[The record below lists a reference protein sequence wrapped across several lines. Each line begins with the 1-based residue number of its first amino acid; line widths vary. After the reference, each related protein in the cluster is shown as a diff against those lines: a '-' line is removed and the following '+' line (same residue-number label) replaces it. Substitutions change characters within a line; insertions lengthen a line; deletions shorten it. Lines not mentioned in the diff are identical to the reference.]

1 MATVD
6 ISMAS
11 AITWFGL
18 FLTLV
23 GLALTIL
30 GLISN
35 HQANKVMNQ
44 MKMEVN
50 NMERAVKDLQSGAL
64 QQLLRQHDKMV
75 NRDLGDSDR
84 KIATSHMKESVQSL
98 NTSSNDVDPNE
109 EDSDSSSNF

>member
-6 ISMAS
+6 ISLAS

-35 HQANKVMNQ
+35 YKANDVMNQ
-44 MKMEVN
+44 MAKEVS
-50 NMERAVKDLQSGAL
+50 NMERAVKELQSGAL
-64 QQLLRQHDKMV
+64 QQLLRQHDRMV

-84 KIATSHMKESVQSL
+84 KIATSDMKESVKSL
-98 NTSSNDVDPNE
+98 NILANDGEIDE
-109 EDSDSSSNF
+109 GITDSGSGS